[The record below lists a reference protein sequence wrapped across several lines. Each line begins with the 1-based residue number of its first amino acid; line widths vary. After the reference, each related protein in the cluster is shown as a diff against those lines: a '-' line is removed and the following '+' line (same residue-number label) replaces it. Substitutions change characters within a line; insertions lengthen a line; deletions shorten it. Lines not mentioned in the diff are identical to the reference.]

1 MSGRVGGRSSTYK
14 PATAAIICTQ
24 LIDGK
29 SLRAI
34 CRQEGMPSV
43 STVHHWIER
52 YEDFGYR
59 VARARKLQ
67 AHTFVDEL
75 QEIIAICLDIVNG
88 VRAGTMEQI
97 QAAKVCAENYRWI
110 AGKALPAVYGDL
122 LRHSG
127 PDGEGPIGVKLSLD
141 YSALDPHEL
150 VELRRLIAKAELA
163 ANQKTA
169 LLIEGEAEDD
179 DG

>member
-1 MSGRVGGRSSTYK
+1 MSARVGGRVSTYK

-24 LIDGK
+24 LIDGR

-34 CRQEGMPSV
+34 CRQPGMPSV

-52 YEDFGYR
+52 YEDFGNR

-75 QEIIAICLDIVNG
+75 QEIIAICRDIVNG

-97 QAAKVCAENYRWI
+97 QAAKVCADNYRWI

-127 PDGEGPIGVKLSLD
+127 PDGEAP
-141 YSALDPHEL
+141 P
-150 VELRRLIAKAELA
+150 RR
-163 ANQKTA
+163 
-169 LLIEGEAEDD
+169 GEVVA
-179 DG
+179 

>member
-1 MSGRVGGRSSTYK
+1 MSARVGGRVSTYK
-14 PATAAIICTQ
+14 PATAAVICTQ

-52 YEDFGYR
+52 YEDFGNR

-67 AHTFVDEL
+67 AHTFVDGL

-127 PDGEGPIGVKLSLD
+127 PDGSGPVGVKLLLD
-141 YSALDPHEL
+141 YSALEPHEM
-150 VELRRLIAKAELA
+150 VELRRLVAKAELA

-169 LLIEGEAEDD
+169 LLIEGEAEA
-179 DG
+179 